1 MTITYLDLYNE
12 VTGQAWSMF
21 DSETESEDEFE
32 SAVTSSIQKALN
44 VLWCSYKFP
53 FRNKTKSFNT
63 KRNKAEYSTPNGN
76 IAQKT
81 VNSQKVYGV
90 KIGTDFL
97 EYEPDYETLDEE
109 TGTPEK
115 FYIKNDKLYLYPT
128 PDAAYTVK
136 IEYWTFFAA
145 CDKDGNSKATLEDET
160 DYIDIDEKY
169 EHLFKAALLP
179 LCMLYAIASES
190 DENYSGYKNQY
201 DDAYKILIEFTRGI
215 EIDKRIGWR

>member
-1 MTITYLDLYNE
+1 MAITFLDLYNA

-21 DSETESEDEFE
+21 DSETESSDEFE

-44 VLWCSYKFP
+44 ALWCSYKFP
-53 FRNKTKSFNT
+53 FRNKTKKFVT
-63 KRNKAEYSTPNGN
+63 KKGKASYSTPNGN

-81 VNSQKVYGV
+81 VNSQRVYGV

-97 EYEPDYETLDEE
+97 EYEPDYETLDED

-115 FYIKNDKLYLYPT
+115 FYVKNDTLYLYPT
-128 PDAAYTVK
+128 PDAVYTVN
-136 IEYWTFFAA
+136 IEYWTIFAA
-145 CDKDGNSKATLEDET
+145 CDEDGNSKATLEDET

-169 EHLFKAALLP
+169 ENLFKSALLP
-179 LCMLYAIASES
+179 LCMLYTIASES

-201 DDAYKILIEFTRGI
+201 DEAYKILIEFTRGL
-215 EIDKRIGWR
+215 ELDKRIGWR